1 MEMAWE
7 AHDFAPRP
15 VATEPVPYVVGDQI
29 QVTDPA
35 GGCYRA
41 EVERIAPDGSGYRLV
56 AAVKAPRRFR
66 DQLVVARVD
75 VSGHGPHVAPWGV
88 PGA

>member
-7 AHDFAPRP
+7 AHDLEPRP
-15 VATEPVPYVVGDQI
+15 VATDTVPYAVGDRI
-29 QVTDPA
+29 QVTDPG

-41 EVERIAPDGSGYRLV
+41 EVERISPDGTGYRLV
-56 AAVKAPRRFR
+56 AAVVAPRRFR

-75 VSGHGPHVAPWGV
+75 AAGHGPHVSPWAET
-88 PGA
+88 GA